1 MIETINNL
9 LKEMENNM
17 QQALQHL
24 EKEFSRIRA
33 GKASPEFF
41 EEIKIEYYGTLTP
54 LNQLA
59 SINIPDARTIVI
71 QPWDKSILG
80 SIEKSI
86 LAANLGFTPINN
98 GEILRINMPPITE
111 ERRKELVKKAKQE
124 SENARVAVRNIRR
137 SFLERLKKLE
147 KEGFAED
154 IIKQAEKNIQETTDN
169 WINKIDK
176 AMQAKEKDIMTI

>member
-33 GKASPEFF
+33 GKASPEIF
-41 EEIKIEYYGTLTP
+41 EEIKIEYYGTMTP

-98 GEILRINMPPITE
+98 GEILRINLPPITE

-124 SENARVAVRNIRR
+124 AENARVAVRNIRR
-137 SFLERLKKLE
+137 SFLDRLKKLE
-147 KEGFAED
+147 KEGVAED
-154 IIKQAEKNIQETTDN
+154 VIKQTEKNIQEITDK
-169 WINKIDK
+169 WINKVDK